1 MRKLFLLLAVALTL
15 ASCGK
20 KVLVDETHQ
29 FSNNKWLRFEP
40 EMYSVKVDNT
50 SDGYV
55 ITATLRYDTTMITG
69 DILPLMVDFYIDST
83 ELHNFTPNIRLR
95 DRKGALRGST
105 VGQYC
110 TVSDTLDRYRIYN
123 KKGDYTYRL
132 RHRTNK
138 YEIEGVTSL
147 NLKIERF

>member
-50 SDGYV
+50 SDGYFS
-55 ITATLRYDTTMITG
+55 TATL
-69 DILPLMVDFYIDST
+69 
-83 ELHNFTPNIRLR
+83 
-95 DRKGALRGST
+95 
-105 VGQYC
+105 
-110 TVSDTLDRYRIYN
+110 
-123 KKGDYTYRL
+123 
-132 RHRTNK
+132 
-138 YEIEGVTSL
+138 
-147 NLKIERF
+147 

>member
-29 FSNNKWLRFEP
+29 FSDNKWLRFEP

-69 DILPLMVDFYIDST
+69 DILPLLVDFYIDST

-110 TVSDTLDRYRIYN
+110 TVSDTLDRYRTRKATTPTVSDTVPTN
-123 KKGDYTYRL
+123 MRL
-132 RHRTNK
+132 R
-138 YEIEGVTSL
+138 V
-147 NLKIERF
+147 